1 MKDLVGREMTPVE
14 RKILRAYDGLA
25 ALLREPGLS
34 PTVVSN
40 LKEAASSLWI
50 CVNALALRAE
60 RDDDLAL

>member
-14 RKILRAYDGLA
+14 RRILRAYDGLA
-25 ALLREPGLS
+25 ALLREPGLA
-34 PTVVSN
+34 PTVTAN

-50 CVNALALRAE
+50 CVNELGLRAE

>member
-1 MKDLVGREMTPVE
+1 MKDLVGNEMTPVE

-34 PTVVSN
+34 PTVASN

-50 CVNALALRAE
+50 LVNELGLRAE
-60 RDDDLAL
+60 RDDDLGL

>member
-1 MKDLVGREMTPVE
+1 MKDLVGNEMTPVE
-14 RKILRAYDGLA
+14 RRILRAYDGLA

-34 PTVVSN
+34 PTVVAN

-50 CVNALALRAE
+50 CVNELGLRAE

>member
-1 MKDLVGREMTPVE
+1 MKDLVGNEMTPVE

-34 PTVVSN
+34 PTVASN

-50 CVNALALRAE
+50 LVNELGLRAE

>member
-1 MKDLVGREMTPVE
+1 VKDLIGREMTPVE

-25 ALLREPGLS
+25 ALLREPGLA

-50 CVNALALRAE
+50 CVNELGLRAE